1 MEDIDSLWTTG
12 LLRRF
17 LGWLRHYRAAF
28 FSSLTC
34 GLLAHMFAFT
44 NKLINHD
51 EAGCLFSKGAT
62 VSSGRWGLGALDS
75 ILPNFSMPWIYGILT
90 IVLIALA
97 VCLMADLFHI
107 RSRLLQALL
116 GGCVLAFP
124 SLTGTF
130 GYMFTSSSYGVAF
143 LLAVLGVWLVCKGR
157 LWAVA
162 GLAAVVLSLSIYQAY
177 IAITATLLVLVLIQ
191 DLLQGKQVLPVFKRG
206 LFFLGFLIVTLG
218 LYILATALVLNLTHT
233 QMNSYAGGNVT
244 FQLSALPQRILLAYQ
259 EFFRSFTQGAYGL
272 MPGTHRLHLLLAAVS
287 LGLLGCW
294 LWTGKHHPGSI
305 VLLLVLVALLPL
317 SINCMFLFTAE
328 GSIHTLVLYSFLGF
342 YLFSTV
348 LIQEVL
354 PEKAPIAVTAKVLK
368 NAGIWVMALVIAG
381 NILLANQAYLQLFLR
396 YENAF
401 SFYSNVLAA
410 AQQTPGFQ
418 PGCKIAVVGNW
429 QAPGY
434 EAHFEPLDAVM
445 GVKGFIPND
454 YSAPQFFWNYLG
466 VSLPFADEAQVEAL
480 RQTDQFRQM
489 PIYPYHG
496 SIQCIGDY
504 LVIKLSE

>member
-1 MEDIDSLWTTG
+1 MEDIDSLWTAG

-17 LGWLRHYRAAF
+17 WAWLRHYRAAF
-28 FSSLTC
+28 FSSLAC

-143 LLAVLGVWLVCKGR
+143 LLAVLGVWLVCKR
-157 LWAVA
+157 QLWAVA
-162 GLAAVVLSLSIYQAY
+162 ALAAVVLSLSIYQAY

-272 MPGTHRLHLLLAAVS
+272 MPGTQGLHLLLAAAS

-342 YLFSTV
+342 YLLSAV
-348 LIQEVL
+348 LMQEVL
-354 PEKAPIAVTAKVLK
+354 PENAPVAVTAKVLK
-368 NAGIWVMALVIAG
+368 NAGIWVMVLVIAG
-381 NILLANQAYLQLFLR
+381 NILLANEAYLQLFLR

-401 SFYSNVLAA
+401 TFYSNVLAT

-418 PGCKIAVVGNW
+418 EGCKVAIVGGW
-429 QAPGY
+429 QAPAY
-434 EAHFEPLDAVM
+434 EDRFENLDQLT
-445 GVKGFIPND
+445 GVKGFLITD
-454 YSAPQFFWNYLG
+454 YSAPQFLANYLG
-466 VSLPFADEAQVEAL
+466 VSLPFAGEAQVEAL